1 MLFQFLA
8 DKVFLIVIYAVL
20 FAAVVVIAW
29 GLYGIFSEK
38 QQMQR
43 RLEASQGPGQD
54 GSEASQIVM
63 DDSLL
68 GGMSGVTTPSDLK
81 EINEIRKRLT
91 QAGFRKPSAVR
102 VYHLIRALTMTILPV
117 LCVSLIFFSKIP
129 LPITV
134 AIIVLSLLLGF
145 LLPSLV
151 LDHLIKRRKNEA
163 EAGFPDVLD
172 LLLVCIEAGQGFDQ
186 ASRRIAREL
195 KISNKVL
202 AEEFTILND
211 ELWAGKDRGAV
222 FRDFAVRV
230 DVPDITA
237 FVAVLRQADQF
248 GVSIGDAI
256 RVYASDMRYKRVM
269 RAEEKANAMPMK
281 LMFASFFFTLPPTMA
296 IMIGPSLILIVH
308 ALASAGSG
316 GG

>member
-8 DKVFLIVIYAVL
+8 DKIFLIAIYVVL

-43 RLEASQGPGQD
+43 RLEASQGPGQE
-54 GSEASQIVM
+54 GSESSQIVM
-63 DDSLL
+63 DDSFL
-68 GGMSGVTTPSDLK
+68 GGMSGVATPSDLK
-81 EINEIRKRLT
+81 EMNEIRLRLT
-91 QAGFRKPSAVR
+91 RAGFRKPSAVR

-134 AIIVLSLLLGF
+134 AIIFLSLLLGF
-145 LLPSLV
+145 LLPSLI
-151 LDHLIKRRKNEA
+151 LDHLIKSRKSQA

-195 KISNKVL
+195 RISNKVL

-211 ELWAGKDRGAV
+211 ELWAGKDRASV
-222 FRDFAVRV
+222 FRDLATRV

-296 IMIGPSLILIVH
+296 IMIGPSLILIMH
-308 ALASAGSG
+308 SLAHAGSG
-316 GG
+316 G

>member
-8 DKVFLIVIYAVL
+8 DKIFLIAIYAVL

-43 RLEASQGPGQD
+43 RLEVSQGPGQE
-54 GSEASQIVM
+54 GSESSQIVM
-63 DDSLL
+63 DDSFL
-68 GGMSGVTTPSDLK
+68 GGMSGVATPSDLK
-81 EINEIRKRLT
+81 EINEIRLRLT
-91 QAGFRKPSAVR
+91 RAGFRKPSAVR

-134 AIIVLSLLLGF
+134 AIIFLSLLMGF
-145 LLPSLV
+145 LLPSLT

-163 EAGFPDVLD
+163 ESGFPDVLD

-186 ASRRIAREL
+186 ASRRIAREM

-222 FRDFAVRV
+222 FRDFATRV

-256 RVYASDMRYKRVM
+256 RIYASDMRYKRVM

-296 IMIGPSLILIVH
+296 IMIGPSLILIMH
-308 ALASAGSG
+308 SLTHAGSG
-316 GG
+316 G